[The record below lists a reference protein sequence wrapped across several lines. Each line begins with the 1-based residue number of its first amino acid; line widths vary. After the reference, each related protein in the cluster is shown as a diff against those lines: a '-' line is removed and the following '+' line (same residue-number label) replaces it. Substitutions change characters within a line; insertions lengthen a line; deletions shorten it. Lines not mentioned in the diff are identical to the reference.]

1 MVEATTP
8 PCDHNSQVDVV
19 QHHNNN
25 LHNNDLHNNNLHN
38 NNHHNKN
45 LRIDESE
52 LRVARGHI
60 IRQPPRAIYEERR
73 PLAGAVLSLGD
84 VAVVF

>member
-8 PCDHNSQVDVV
+8 PCDHNSQVVVV

-25 LHNNDLHNNNLHN
+25 LHNNNLHN
-38 NNHHNKN
+38 NNNHNKN

-52 LRVARGHI
+52 LRVARGHVI
-60 IRQPPRAIYEERR
+60 GQPPRAIYEERH